1 MRRIVVLGTSGSGKT
16 TLASTLARRLRIPH
30 IEMDAI
36 HWKPNWTSSTTQEML
51 PIVDER
57 TSQPGWVLDGNYRAM
72 RELVWSRAD
81 TIIWLDYSMRVVFT
95 RVFIRT
101 MRRCWGR
108 ERLWAGN
115 RESLVLQFC
124 NRESILLWVITTWR
138 IRRRDYPAE
147 LRTEAAK
154 GKRILRFRS
163 PEHCDAWLANLNHD
177 CEP

>member
-16 TLASTLARRLRIPH
+16 TLAGALARRLGVAH

-51 PIVDER
+51 PIVDAK
-57 TSQPGWVLDGNYRAM
+57 TSAPGWVLDGNYRAL

-101 MRRCWGR
+101 MRRCFRR
-108 ERLWAGN
+108 EQLWAGN
-115 RESLVLQFC
+115 RESLMLQFC
-124 NRESILLWVITTWR
+124 NRESILLWVINTWR

-147 LRTEAAK
+147 LRGEVAK
-154 GKRILRFRS
+154 GKRVLRFRS
-163 PEHCDAWLANLNHD
+163 PEDTNAWLARVNSQR
-177 CEP
+177 